1 MAVFQADRYR
11 GLALLVRSYEDVKKD
26 HVGAHGGTTAAMVVF
41 QADRYRGLAVLV
53 RSCRDVNKD
62 AASFF
67 PGGIYHKTL
76 TKPAA
81 ASDLRVIKCIFTLL

>member
-1 MAVFQADRYR
+1 
-11 GLALLVRSYEDVKKD
+11 
-26 HVGAHGGTTAAMVVF
+26 VF

-67 PGGIYHKTL
+67 SEWHLSQNPYK
-76 TKPAA
+76 ACR
-81 ASDLRVIKCIFTLL
+81 SE